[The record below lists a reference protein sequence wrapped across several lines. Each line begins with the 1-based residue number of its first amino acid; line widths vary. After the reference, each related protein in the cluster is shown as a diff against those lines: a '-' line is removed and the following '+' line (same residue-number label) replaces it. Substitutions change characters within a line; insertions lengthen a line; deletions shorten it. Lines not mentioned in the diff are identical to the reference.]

1 MWLKRYDLISR
12 KERVLKCKK
21 TKIRGVILKL
31 DEKKLKKKSLVKVN
45 ESHMLSKKQTHH
57 VQKHKKRLLQEEK
70 VVEYIN

>member
-31 DEKKLKKKSLVKVN
+31 DEKKLKKKKFGKGKGIAHVK
-45 ESHMLSKKQTHH
+45 
-57 VQKHKKRLLQEEK
+57 
-70 VVEYIN
+70 